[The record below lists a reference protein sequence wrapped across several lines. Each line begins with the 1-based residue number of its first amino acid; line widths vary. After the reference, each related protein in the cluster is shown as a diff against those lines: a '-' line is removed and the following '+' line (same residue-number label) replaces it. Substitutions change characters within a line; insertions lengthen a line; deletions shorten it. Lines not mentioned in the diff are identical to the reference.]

1 MFPELTVL
9 QAMLG
14 AVIVLLCSTLQAAI
28 GFAFSLFAVP
38 LLMMSLGLPLPYIVT
53 IVLTASTA
61 QRCVTIAKLHEFVGW
76 RELYPMIGIG
86 ILALPVGL
94 FLLRLISGQSQAV
107 TRQCV
112 GVLILL
118 AMGMRLAFR
127 MRPRKHIGRGWGLL
141 ASFLGG
147 ILNGF
152 ANIGGP
158 PMVLWLYAHDWPRDR
173 LRATILA
180 WSLPMVPFQVTLLLW
195 SFGQDILRAA
205 LLAACYLP
213 LSFVGSFLGLS
224 LGKRADEKQLRTI
237 ATALLILI
245 GLYNVLQPFLQH

>member
-1 MFPELTVL
+1 MFPELTYL
-9 QAMLG
+9 QAALG
-14 AVIVLLCSTLQAAI
+14 AAIVLFCSLLQAAI
-28 GFAFSLFAVP
+28 GFGFSLFAVP

-53 IVLTASTA
+53 IALTASTA
-61 QRCVTIAKLHEFVGW
+61 QRCVTVTKLHRSVGW
-76 RELYPMIGIG
+76 RELWPMIGIG
-86 ILALPVGL
+86 ILALPAGL

-112 GVLILL
+112 GLLILL

-127 MRPRKHIGRGWGLL
+127 TEPRKHIWRGWGLI

-173 LRATILA
+173 LRATILS
-180 WSLPMVPFQVTLLLW
+180 WSLPMVPFQMTLLLW
-195 SFGQDILRAA
+195 SFGEDILRSA

-213 LSFVGSFLGLS
+213 LSFAGSFLGLS
-224 LGKRADEKQLRTI
+224 LGKRVDERQLRII

-245 GLYNVLQPFLQH
+245 GLYNVLHPFFHH